1 MLSTRK
7 AKTST
12 ARTIDKWA
20 DLQYTTNLKI
30 TPAIFTLPFPPLPRH
45 LTYIILLKHIFDD
58 YTRKKRFC
66 QDSAGFL
73 FILIFFHDRLK
84 LFPYLGESF

>member
-12 ARTIDKWA
+12 ARAIDKWA

-30 TPAIFTLPFPPLPRH
+30 TPAIFILQSSPLRPH
-45 LTYIILLKHIFDD
+45 LTCNILL
-58 YTRKKRFC
+58 TV
-66 QDSAGFL
+66 L
-73 FILIFFHDRLK
+73 FNI
-84 LFPYLGESF
+84 

>member
-30 TPAIFTLPFPPLPRH
+30 TPAIFILQSSPLRPH
-45 LTYIILLKHIFDD
+45 LTCNILL
-58 YTRKKRFC
+58 TV
-66 QDSAGFL
+66 L
-73 FILIFFHDRLK
+73 FNI
-84 LFPYLGESF
+84 